1 MSQVTQMTFVSK
13 FKEEEQTM
21 KRKLIALTLAGAMA
35 AGVYAQTAQEITFFS
50 DPGFRGARFTVTG
63 PRTILDLP
71 FIPRS
76 AALQGGGTWSVCNM
90 REYAGT
96 CRTISDSERDL
107 NFTVVRSLR
116 PLNQGSGGGSFDN
129 WREIARLNVRDRVD
143 RDTVNVRTNEL
154 FREVKVCAEH
164 NTVRIR
170 RAEVQLGNGYWQ
182 RMFVPLALT
191 PGNCSD
197 AIDLMGNARR
207 IRAVRFEYEAW
218 TAGIA
223 RGTVT
228 VKALPYVEKQ
238 PR

>member
-1 MSQVTQMTFVSK
+1 
-13 FKEEEQTM
+13 M
-21 KRKLIALTLAGAMA
+21 KNMVIGLAFAGAMA
-35 AGVYAQTAQEITFFS
+35 AGVCAQTAQEITFFA

-76 AALQGGGTWSVCNM
+76 AALKGGGSWSVCNM
-90 REYAGT
+90 REYGGT
-96 CRTISDSERDL
+96 CRTIADSDRDL
-107 NFTVVRSLR
+107 NFTVIRSVR
-116 PLNQGSGGGSFDN
+116 PLNEGSGSGDWAN
-129 WREIARLNVRDRVD
+129 AAWREIARLNVRDRAD
-143 RDTVNVRTNEL
+143 RDTAYVRTNDL
-154 FREVKVCAEH
+154 FREVKVCAER
-164 NTVRIR
+164 NTIRIR

-191 PGNCSD
+191 PGNCSE

-223 RGTVT
+223 RGTVV
-228 VKALPYVEKQ
+228 VKALHYVEKQ